1 MTAKKFLL
9 PLLAGGL
16 ALALAACGGP
26 AQTQPPSSP
35 APTQGTE
42 TGTPTESAPPEAPK
56 LTWDINET
64 PVDQLVDGGELVGSI
79 GYPIS
84 TWNLNTT
91 AGNDNELKNLL
102 APVMP
107 AYFDYDAEGKFSVNP
122 DYLESFSEDI
132 VDGKLTVTLKQNPKA
147 VWNDGEPIDVE
158 DWKATVHAMKG
169 TEDYS
174 VPSTEGFDQIE
185 SVEQGAD
192 ASEIKITFKST
203 YPDWTAIVAG
213 GPIRAEGAKDA
224 KTFNDGWANYTDA
237 WFSGP
242 FHVTKW
248 DKSANVVTMERNPVW
263 WGATPKLE
271 KITWKLVTTDAAAAA
286 FANDE
291 IDFFDIGPDPDGYKR
306 ASEAQKS
313 AVRESGGPNFRHFTI
328 NSKSPLLEDQA
339 VRQAI
344 MMGID
349 RGAIARSDL
358 AGLPGDLV
366 PLNNNIFIQGQPGF
380 VDVAAET
387 GIDYNPDAA
396 KKLLEGAGWTMG
408 SNGYYEKDGKE
419 LKINFSVLGGVKVSE
434 NEGLLAQNNLK
445 QIGINLNLVTVDVQ
459 TNWPG
464 VLLKHEFDI
473 VAFSWIGTQYPMRG
487 IDQIYGGT
495 EKDGKFVAGDSNFAQ
510 LEIPKVQELVP
521 QIAVEMDHDKRIAL
535 TQEAAKA
542 IWEAGHT
549 LPLYQRPTLT
559 GVRDNIANYG
569 SFGLGSPRWTD
580 IGLTS
585 AS

>member
-16 ALALAACGGP
+16 ALALTACGGP
-26 AQTQPPSSP
+26 APTQ
-35 APTQGTE
+35 APTAPE
-42 TGTPTESAPPEAPK
+42 ASATGTPTETTPTEAPEAG
-56 LTWDINET
+56 WDINET

-79 GYPIS
+79 GYPIT
-84 TWNLNTT
+84 TWNVNNTS
-91 AGNDNELKNLL
+91 GNENELNNLT
-102 APVMP
+102 APIRP
-107 AYFDYDAEGKFSVNP
+107 AFFDFNASGDPVANP
-122 DYLESFSEDI
+122 DYLESFTEDV

-147 VWNDGEPIDVE
+147 VWNDGSPIDIE
-158 DWKATVHAMKG
+158 DWQATATALAGAK
-169 TEDYS
+169 DYS
-174 VPSTEGFDQIE
+174 VPSTEGWDQLE

-192 ASEIKITFKST
+192 ASEIKLTFKAT
-203 YPDWTAIVAG
+203 YPDWSAIVSG
-213 GPIRAEGAKDA
+213 GPIRAEGAADA
-224 KTFNDGWANYTDA
+224 DTFNDGWAEFNND

-242 FHVTKW
+242 FAVTNW
-248 DKSANVVTMERNPVW
+248 DKAAGVVTMERNPVW

-271 KITWKLVTTDAAAAA
+271 KLTWKLVTPDAIAGA

-291 IDFFDIGPDPDGYKR
+291 VDFFDIGPDPDAYMR
-306 ASEAQKS
+306 ATEAQKS
-313 AVRESGGPNFRHFTI
+313 VVRVAGGPNFRHFTF
-328 NSKSPLLEDQA
+328 NSKSELLSDVN

-366 PLNNNIFIQGQPGF
+366 PLNNNIFIEAQTGF
-380 VDVAAET
+380 VDLAAET
-387 GIDYNPDAA
+387 GIDYDPAGA
-396 KKLLEGAGWTMG
+396 KAKLEGAGWTMG

-445 QIGINLNLVTVDVQ
+445 EIGVNLNLVTVDTQ

-464 VLLKHEFDI
+464 VLVNYEFDI
-473 VAFSWIGTQYPMRG
+473 IAFSWIGTPYPMRG

-495 EKDGKFVAGDSNFAQ
+495 EENGEFVAGDSNFAQ
-510 LEIPKVQELVP
+510 LEIAKVQELVP
-521 QIAVEMDHDKRIAL
+521 QIAVEMDHAKRL
-535 TQEAAKA
+535 SMTQEAAKA

-549 LPLYQRPTLT
+549 LPLYQRPMLI

-569 SFGLGSPRWTD
+569 AFGLGSVRWTEV
-580 IGLTS
+580 GLTA